1 MPRKYNILIVDDE
14 PGVVFLLKE
23 ELSEIEEYAV
33 LTALDGAEAINLLH
47 TQPFDVVLLDVK
59 MPRVGG
65 MEVLKFI
72 REYYPTTQVIILTN
86 VSDIKTAIETMKL
99 GAYDFVSKPY
109 TREELLATVQRA
121 VELHR
126 LTIDNEV
133 MKYELSRQGSAHE
146 IIGDSEAMQSVV
158 RTAKRIAQSDAIV
171 HIQGPSGTGKELV
184 AHLIHSSSN
193 RKNHPFVIVNCA
205 SIPDALLESEL
216 FGHEKGAFTSAVMMK
231 QGLVE
236 VANGGTLF
244 LDEVGDISLMI
255 QPKLLRFLESGE
267 FRRVGGTNSM
277 KVDVRILSATNKDL
291 QKEVEAGRFRED
303 LLYRLNI
310 VTIRIVPLKERKE
323 DIPQLV
329 EYFLQRKS
337 KTKNPKRLSPEV
349 MDVLM
354 RYDWPGNV
362 RELEHVIEGAV
373 LLSHG
378 DEIHIKDLPIT
389 IAEKMEGNI
398 PTTIQHET
406 DTTLSLEEM
415 EKRHIEFSLQK
426 NNFNRLKT
434 SEMLGI
440 TPKTLYLK
448 IKKYRIAVPP
458 HH

>member
-23 ELSEIEEYAV
+23 ELTEVEQYSV
-33 LTALDGAEAINLLH
+33 VTAQDGAEAINLLH
-47 TQPFDVVLLDVK
+47 AQPFDVVLLDVK

-65 MEVLKFI
+65 IEVLKFI

-86 VSDIKTAIETMKL
+86 VADVKTAIETMKL

-109 TREELLATVQRA
+109 TREELLATVGRA

-146 IIGDSEAMQSVV
+146 IIGESEVMQDVV
-158 RTAKRIAQSDAIV
+158 HTAKKIAQSDAIV

-184 AHLIHSSSN
+184 AHLIHTSSN
-193 RKNHPFVIVNCA
+193 RKNHPFVVVNCA

-216 FGHEKGAFTSAVMMK
+216 FGHEKGAFTSAVVMK

-244 LDEVGDISLMI
+244 LDEVGDISTMI

-267 FRRVGGTNSM
+267 FRRVGGTNAM

-303 LLYRLNI
+303 LLYRLNV
-310 VTIRIVPLKERKE
+310 VTIRIPPLKDRKE

-329 EYFLQRKS
+329 EHFLRKKS
-337 KTKNPKRLSPEV
+337 KIKNSKHIGTEAMQL
-349 MDVLM
+349 LL

-373 LLSHG
+373 LLSHD
-378 DEIHIKDLPIT
+378 DEIRAKDLPLTLIDKVDGNLPHET
-389 IAEKMEGNI
+389 QLGAEKV
-398 PTTIQHET
+398 
-406 DTTLSLEEM
+406 LSLEEI

-448 IKKYRIAVPP
+448 IKKYRITVPQ
-458 HH
+458 H

>member
-14 PGVVFLLKE
+14 PSVVFLLKE
-23 ELSEIEEYAV
+23 ELTECEQYSVA
-33 LTALDGAEAINLLH
+33 TALDGAEAINLLH
-47 TQPFDVVLLDVK
+47 AQPYDVVLLDVK

-65 MEVLKFI
+65 IEVLKFI
-72 REYYPTTQVIILTN
+72 REYHPTTQVIILTN
-86 VSDIKTAIETMKL
+86 VADVKTAIETMKL

-109 TREELLATVQRA
+109 TREELLATVERA

-126 LTIDNEV
+126 LTIDNEL

-146 IIGDSEAMQSVV
+146 LIGESEAIQSVV
-158 RTAKRIAQSDAIV
+158 RTAKKIAQSDAIV

-184 AHLIHSSSN
+184 AHLIHSSST

-216 FGHEKGAFTSAVMMK
+216 FGHEKGAFTNAIVMK

-244 LDEVGDISLMI
+244 LDEVGDISPMI

-267 FRRVGGTNSM
+267 FRRVGGTNAM

-303 LLYRLNI
+303 LLYRLNV
-310 VTIRIVPLKERKE
+310 VTIRISPLKERKE
-323 DIPQLV
+323 DIPRLV
-329 EYFLQRKS
+329 EHFLQKKS
-337 KTKNPKRLSPEV
+337 KAKKPKHISAEAMQLLSH
-349 MDVLM
+349 
-354 RYDWPGNV
+354 YDWPGNV
-362 RELEHVIEGAV
+362 RELEHVIEGAI
-373 LLSHG
+373 LLSHD
-378 DEIHIKDLPIT
+378 DEIRVKDLPLIIDGKT
-389 IAEKMEGNI
+389 EGKRPEESHNK
-398 PTTIQHET
+398 EEA
-406 DTTLSLEEM
+406 LSLEEI

-434 SEMLGI
+434 SEVLGI

-448 IKKYRIAVPP
+448 IKKYRIVVPQ
-458 HH
+458 H

>member
-1 MPRKYNILIVDDE
+1 MPHKYNILIVDDE

-23 ELSEIEEYAV
+23 ELTESEQYSVA
-33 LTALDGAEAINLLH
+33 TAQDGAEAINLLH
-47 TQPFDVVLLDVK
+47 AQPFDVVLLDVK

-65 MEVLKFI
+65 IEVLKFI

-86 VSDIKTAIETMKL
+86 VADVKTAIETMKL

-109 TREELLATVQRA
+109 TREELLATVGRA

-133 MKYELSRQGSAHE
+133 MKYELSRQSSAHE
-146 IIGDSEAMQSVV
+146 IIGESEVMQGVV
-158 RTAKRIAQSDAIV
+158 RTAEKIAQSDAIV

-184 AHLIHSSSN
+184 AHLIHTSSN

-216 FGHEKGAFTSAVMMK
+216 FGHEKGAFTSAVAMK

-244 LDEVGDISLMI
+244 LDEVGDISTMI

-267 FRRVGGTNSM
+267 FRRVGGTNAM

-303 LLYRLNI
+303 LLYRLNV
-310 VTIRIVPLKERKE
+310 VTIRIAPLKERKE
-323 DIPQLV
+323 DIPRLV
-329 EYFLQRKS
+329 EHFLQKKS
-337 KTKNPKRLSPEV
+337 KTKNPKHISAEAMQL
-349 MDVLM
+349 LL

-373 LLSHG
+373 LLSHD
-378 DEIHIKDLPIT
+378 DEIRAKDLPLT
-389 IAEKMEGNI
+389 IVDKVDGHLPQENQHATEKV
-398 PTTIQHET
+398 
-406 DTTLSLEEM
+406 LSLEEI
-415 EKRHIEFSLQK
+415 EKHHIEFSLQK

-448 IKKYRIAVPP
+448 IKKYRITVPQ
-458 HH
+458 H